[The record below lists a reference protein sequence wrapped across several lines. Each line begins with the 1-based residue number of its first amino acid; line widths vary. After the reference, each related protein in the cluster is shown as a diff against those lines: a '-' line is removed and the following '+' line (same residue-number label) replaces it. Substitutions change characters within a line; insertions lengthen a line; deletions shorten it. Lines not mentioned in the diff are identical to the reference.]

1 MINVEQANGVDLK
14 VCLFEEDNV
23 KKVTFLF
30 SLLALVFMQSVWAAL
45 RIEVTQGVE
54 RAIPIAVVPFMAE
67 GGQALPQDVGQII
80 YQDLA
85 SSGEFRVLDPR
96 SIDINRLR
104 DFNYWKERQVD
115 YVVLGRL
122 QPTGMQQYQV
132 TYELLDVLQGG
143 VGQALV
149 NVNPGQPSSVN
160 PVILNGSQVATA
172 AQLRAVGH
180 YISDQ
185 VYEKLTGIR
194 GIFSTR
200 VAYINVHWQANR
212 PPSYRLEVADAD
224 GANAKPLLVSP
235 EPVMSPSWSPD
246 GRQIAYV
253 SFEKQRAEIYISDLA
268 TGQRRLVSKYP
279 GINGAPAWSPDG
291 KKLALVLS
299 KENVPKI
306 YVLDLATNQF
316 EQITQGPAID
326 TEPRWAPD
334 GRSLVFTSSRG
345 GGAQIYRVHLA
356 DKRVER
362 LTYQGSYNARGS
374 LTPDGKYLVMIH
386 RSDKG
391 FNIAAQ
397 DLASNQLYILTQ
409 TSMDESPTIAPNGRM
424 IMYGTLDN
432 GKRSLAAVSIDG
444 RVKLRLPTTQGD
456 VQEPAW
462 SPFLR

>member
-1 MINVEQANGVDLK
+1 M
-14 VCLFEEDNV
+14 
-23 KKVTFLF
+23 KKVTLIF
-30 SLLALVFMQSVWAAL
+30 SLLTLLFAQSLWAAL

-54 RAIPIAVVPFMAE
+54 RAIPIAVVPFMVDNN
-67 GGQALPQDVGQII
+67 QALPQDVAQII

-96 SIDINRLR
+96 SIDIGRAR

-143 VGQALV
+143 VGQALEGV
-149 NVNPGQPSSVN
+149 NQTPSSATAN
-160 PVILNGSQVATA
+160 PVILNGSQVATP

-185 VYEKLTGIR
+185 VYEKLTGVR

-200 VAYINVHWQANR
+200 VAYVNVHWQANR
-212 PPSYRLEVADAD
+212 TPSYRLEVADAD

-235 EPVMSPSWSPD
+235 EPIMSPSWAPD

-291 KKLALVLS
+291 KKLAVVLS

-316 EQITQGPAID
+316 EQITQGSAID

-334 GRSLVFTSSRG
+334 GRSIIFTSSRG

-356 DKRVER
+356 DKRVDR
-362 LTYQGSYNARGS
+362 LTYQGTYNARGT
-374 LTPDGKYLVMIH
+374 LTPDGKHLVMIH

-397 DLASNQLYILTQ
+397 DLANNQLYILTQ
-409 TSMDESPTIAPNGRM
+409 TNMDESPSVAPNGRM
-424 IMYGTLDN
+424 IMYGTLDG

-444 RVKLRLPTTQGD
+444 RVKLRLPTSQGD
-456 VQEPAW
+456 VQEPSW